1 MSFLI
6 LQHLLIS
13 LSTEI
18 ARLLVS
24 VTVETIDI
32 FVKILAC
39 KYVIEAEAEDDMNAM
54 ANYKIPY
61 VLICCASVLGIITCL
76 WYKMRSVMILN
87 KHVLSLAEAQEGM
100 RGDESR
106 QKVEK
111 IEWEIQQGSRN
122 MVIGVT
128 PGMRHTN
135 ALRSRNVQEGA
146 TI

>member
-1 MSFLI
+1 M
-6 LQHLLIS
+6 

-24 VTVETIDI
+24 FTVEAIDV
-32 FVKILAC
+32 FVKVLAC
-39 KYVIEAEAEDDMNAM
+39 KYVVEAEDGNIAM
-54 ANYKIPY
+54 ATYKIPY
-61 VLICCASVLGIITCL
+61 VLICCASVLQSITGL
-76 WYKMRSVMILN
+76 SFKMRSVMILN

>member
-1 MSFLI
+1 MI

-39 KYVIEAEAEDDMNAM
+39 KYVIEAEAEDDIAM
-54 ANYKIPY
+54 ASYKIPY
-61 VLICCASVLGIITCL
+61 ILICCASVLGIMTCL
-76 WYKMRSVMILN
+76 WYKIRSVMILN
-87 KHVLSLAEAQEGM
+87 KHVLSLAEAQQGM